1 MAKYPGY
8 KVVMSRNTTG
18 STYVTVGQVL
28 EIGDVG
34 SSRAQIDVTAYG
46 DSWADYLAGI
56 QEGTE
61 LSVRVALDPADSQHI
76 AMKADYDDNVGPK
89 KFHFEHPD
97 HTQGIEIT
105 ATATSYITRFPTDG
119 AYEAE
124 FGLKIVQP
132 GVTYGPGD
140 TSVSP
145 KRAGVGSQKEIS
157 LEDET
162 GKTS

>member
-8 KVVMSRNTTG
+8 KVVMKRNTTG

-34 SSRAQIDVTAYG
+34 SSRAQIDVTAMG
-46 DSWADYLAGI
+46 DTWADFLPGI

-61 LSVRVALDPADSQHI
+61 LAVRVALDPADSQHT
-76 AMKADYDDNVGPK
+76 AMKADYDDNVGAK

-97 HTQGIEIT
+97 HTQGIEMT
-105 ATATSYITRFPTDG
+105 AISTGYATRFPIDG

-124 FGLKIVQP
+124 FTLKIVSP
-132 GVTYGPGD
+132 GVTTY
-140 TSVSP
+140 VV
-145 KRAGVGSQKEIS
+145 A
-157 LEDET
+157 
-162 GKTS
+162 